1 MGVTLFEQLFCAKN
15 AAKRAATSSMLRPP
29 SSRSARVAAK
39 RASFYNQ
46 IPPKFDLDI
55 PVLEVTR
62 TSGSETT
69 DIHDRLKHVEE
80 DISSIKNMLREVLA
94 KL

>member
-1 MGVTLFEQLFCAKN
+1 
-15 AAKRAATSSMLRPP
+15 MLRPP

-39 RASFYNQ
+39 RASFYSH
-46 IPPKFDLDI
+46 PKFDLDI

-69 DIHDRLKHVEE
+69 DIQDRLKHIEE